1 MSRKRATATAASSE
15 PVPSRWWPQP
25 CPLPDSLAGS
35 GCRAATPDSWLS
47 PARESY
53 SPRMAITGPPVPY
66 SAENAVGIPATC
78 RWMVKPA
85 RWATC
90 IWAAIELCSFQRSSG
105 LSQIWSLSAVNSSP
119 RSSTALE
126 ISSSTDMCRSPFLS
140 GRGRQ
145 QAAALI
151 GDRGE
156 VDDGPGER
164 ECTVEYGL
172 VTGRG
177 AADGGEF
184 RLVVDRARGVQAECG
199 VDGGDDLR
207 DVAHVGG
214 PAAHPGGQVGESTA
228 ERLGVG
234 LVKGVHAG
242 IGRQALVGGRPRA
255 YRQPAPGGQR
265 SGLEAALDARA
276 CLMDQLVGFAAD
288 VEAAGRVTG
297 HDVRRLAAVGHDP
310 VDLDASREMLAQQA
324 DGDLGDGEGFRGV
337 AAELRGAAG
346 MGGLAGVL
354 DDEVVDGHG
363 RQADHVHG

>member
-53 SPRMAITGPPVPY
+53 SPRMAIPRPPVPY

-78 RWMVKPA
+78 RWTVKPA
-85 RWATC
+85 CSAAS
-90 IWAAIELCSFQRSSG
+90 IWAATEANSFQRSSG
-105 LSQIWSLSAVNSSP
+105 LSQIWSLSAVNSAP

-156 VDDGPGER
+156 VEGGPGER
-164 ECTVEYGL
+164 ERTVEYGL
-172 VTGRG
+172 VAGRG
-177 AADGGEF
+177 AANGGEF

-214 PAAHPGGQVGESTA
+214 PAAHPGGQVGEGAA

-234 LVKGVHAG
+234 LVEGVHAG
-242 IGRQALVGGRPRA
+242 VARQALVGGRLRA
-255 YRQPAPGGQR
+255 HRQLAPGGQR
-265 SGLEAALDARA
+265 PGFKAALDARA
-276 CLMDQLVGFAAD
+276 CLMDQLGGFAAG
-288 VEAAGRVTG
+288 VEGA
-297 HDVRRLAAVGHDP
+297 RRGP
-310 VDLDASREMLAQQA
+310 
-324 DGDLGDGEGFRGV
+324 
-337 AAELRGAAG
+337 
-346 MGGLAGVL
+346 
-354 DDEVVDGHG
+354 
-363 RQADHVHG
+363 